1 MPLGERFLFDLS
13 FDEDDLALSEEEAK
27 ARGLEEEKAGF
38 IDLEADIPSFTEEQ
52 VDEARKLGFEAGLQA
67 GLEKATAENEN
78 SIQEVLKNISSLLET
93 LLKNQAIDSTNTFN
107 DAVKIALAITK
118 KYFPH
123 QNTKHGLNEID
134 FMVREVLKEIFDEP
148 RVLIHINPKIKEFM
162 TDQIKTITKEINFEG
177 QVVLLEDKEI
187 MLGDCKVD
195 WSNGSAEREIES
207 TMNKIDQIIE
217 NNLGNLYEALPGV
230 SENEDNTADHMTLSE
245 IVNPGG
251 AASEGPTAETATN
264 IVGSPLNETNSTT
277 EDASSTADPSIN
289 DIDKAVHSPSDIAE
303 ANSRV
308 ERPVDD
314 AMGSNTITQINRAE
328 NEEALGSS
336 SKEKDAGIPDT
347 TLSQEQSTADIQ
359 NNEVTMKT
367 PTTDDEPH
375 TSSNHDTTPTTE
387 PIK

>member
-1 MPLGERFLFDLS
+1 FLFDLS
-13 FDEDDLALSEEEAK
+13 FDEDDLALSKEEAE
-27 ARGLEEEKAGF
+27 ASELEEKAGF

-67 GLEKATAENEN
+67 GLEKATAENETY
-78 SIQEVLKNISSLLET
+78 IQEVLKNISSLLET

-134 FMVREVLKEIFDEP
+134 FMVREVLKEIFYEP

-177 QVVLLEDKEI
+177 QVIVLEDDEI
-187 MLGDCKVD
+187 VLGDCKVN

-230 SENEDNTADHMTLSE
+230 SENEDNTADHMT
-245 IVNPGG
+245 
-251 AASEGPTAETATN
+251 
-264 IVGSPLNETNSTT
+264 
-277 EDASSTADPSIN
+277 
-289 DIDKAVHSPSDIAE
+289 
-303 ANSRV
+303 
-308 ERPVDD
+308 
-314 AMGSNTITQINRAE
+314 
-328 NEEALGSS
+328 
-336 SKEKDAGIPDT
+336 
-347 TLSQEQSTADIQ
+347 
-359 NNEVTMKT
+359 
-367 PTTDDEPH
+367 
-375 TSSNHDTTPTTE
+375 
-387 PIK
+387 